1 MEIRLTCCGALAFC
15 VTECCFGRRRCCS
28 AARSG
33 WSSWTIANSTAM
45 PSRFWLQNS
54 EELEGIPNRG
64 GAGGGRENIPVVDAL
79 RMYADSEADSYLAPL
94 YFLDPGIHELTW
106 PYDTSTATMVI
117 VQPGGGGGGGAGE
130 RFLPGEDGE
139 NGLGGAVFIFPTD
152 IPLQRPLD

>member
-1 MEIRLTCCGALAFC
+1 MC
-15 VTECCFGRRRCCS
+15 
-28 AARSG
+28 
-33 WSSWTIANSTAM
+33 
-45 PSRFWLQNS
+45 
-54 EELEGIPNRG
+54 
-64 GAGGGRENIPVVDAL
+64 
-79 RMYADSEADSYLAPL
+79 ADSKADSYLAPL